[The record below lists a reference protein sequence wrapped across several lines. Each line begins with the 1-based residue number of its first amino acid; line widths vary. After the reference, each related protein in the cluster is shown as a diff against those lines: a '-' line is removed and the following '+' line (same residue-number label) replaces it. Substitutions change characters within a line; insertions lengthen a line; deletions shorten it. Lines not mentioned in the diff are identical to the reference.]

1 MLQKMYEN
9 FKEKNFHCLAI
20 AKVFSI
26 SLFRIRGWVA
36 CTIDTSDY
44 VTGIR
49 NIVTSFMADNPC
61 RLRQRQNVWK
71 IFLRIS

>member
-9 FKEKNFHCLAI
+9 FEEKNFHCLAI

-26 SLFRIRGWVA
+26 SLFCIRGWVA

-49 NIVTSFMADNPC
+49 NI
-61 RLRQRQNVWK
+61 
-71 IFLRIS
+71 IHG